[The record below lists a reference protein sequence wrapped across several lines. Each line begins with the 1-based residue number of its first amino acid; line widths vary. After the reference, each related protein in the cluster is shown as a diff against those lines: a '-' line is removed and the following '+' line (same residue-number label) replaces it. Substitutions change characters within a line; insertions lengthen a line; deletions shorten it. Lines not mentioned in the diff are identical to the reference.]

1 MLKRRRTTRFKR
13 NVRNASPNRRRIM
26 LKNIHKKILH
36 RRNQYSMMQGEEQA
50 AQS

>member
-1 MLKRRRTTRFKR
+1 MLNRRRTTRFKR
-13 NVRNASPNRRRIM
+13 NIRNASPNRRRIT

-36 RRNQYSMMQGEEQA
+36 RRSQYAMMLLDSCV